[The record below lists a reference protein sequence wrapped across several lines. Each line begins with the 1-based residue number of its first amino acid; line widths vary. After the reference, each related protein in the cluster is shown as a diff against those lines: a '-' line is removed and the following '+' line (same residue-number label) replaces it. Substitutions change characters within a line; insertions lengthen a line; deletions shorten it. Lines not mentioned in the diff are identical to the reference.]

1 MVSVETVVTATGLA
15 IAFGLPRVASGW
27 FRAVEN
33 RLGRI
38 AGRRRVAIL
47 LVGALSFGGSAAVSL
62 LGQMPVPAVHD
73 EFSYLLAADTFAA
86 GRLSNPTHP
95 MWVHF
100 ESFHIIQHPTYASKY
115 PPGQGLALA
124 VGQGLLGQP
133 IVGVWL
139 SMALACAAITWMLQ
153 AWLPPW
159 WALLGGLL
167 AAVRLGIFSYWSQ
180 SYWGGAVAAIGG
192 ALVWGA
198 LRRVVH
204 RPTVWDALLLGLGVA
219 ILANSRPYEG
229 LLVSL
234 PAAAA
239 LLVWMGRKAGPS
251 VRVTIKCIVLPVCAV
266 LALTAGAMGFYNK
279 SVTGDLLRMPYQV
292 HEETYFAGP
301 LFLWQRLRPEPT
313 YRHKA
318 FDDYH
323 VSKSAREF
331 TEQHSLTGLLRYKG
345 PKLKRLLR
353 FYLWPEL
360 VIPLVMLPWVL
371 RDRWMRLALLTCGV
385 LLAGLL
391 AASPLQRHYA
401 APITGL
407 VFALVLQGMRHLHVW
422 RWRGR
427 RTGRFIVWAIVG
439 ICVVSA
445 PQLLEKPKTWSLDR
459 ASFLALLSKD
469 ADRHLVV
476 VRYRPW
482 HNANREWVY
491 NEADIDAAKVVWA
504 REIDPAQNRKLLEYF
519 KDRRAW
525 LLFADAEPPGL
536 MQYPV
541 ESDQ

>member
-38 AGRRRVAIL
+38 ARRRWLAVL

-86 GRLSNPTHP
+86 GRWSNPTHP
-95 MWVHF
+95 LWVHF

-115 PPGQGLALA
+115 PPGQGLVLA
-124 VGQGLLGQP
+124 VGQGLFGHSM
-133 IVGVWL
+133 VGVWL
-139 SMALACAAITWMLQ
+139 GMGLACAAITWMLQ

-167 AAVRLGIFSYWSQ
+167 VAVRLGIFSYWSQ

-204 RPTVWDALLLGLGVA
+204 RPKVWDALLVGLGVA

-251 VRVTIKCIVLPVCAV
+251 VRVTIKRIVLPVCAV

-279 SVTGDLLRMPYQV
+279 TVTGDLLRMPYQV
-292 HEETYFAGP
+292 HEGTYSVAP
-301 LFLWQRLRPEPT
+301 LFLWQRLRPKPT
-313 YRHKA
+313 YRHKT
-318 FDDYH
+318 FDDFH
-323 VSKSAREF
+323 VSKLAREF
-331 TEQHSLTGLLRYKG
+331 TEQQSLTGLLRYKG
-345 PKLKRLLR
+345 PRLKGLLR

-371 RDRWMRLALLTCGV
+371 RDWWMRLALLTCGV

-391 AASPLQRHYA
+391 AESPLQVHYA

-407 VFALVLQGMRHLHVW
+407 LFALALQGMRHLHVW

-469 ADRHLVV
+469 VDRHLVV

-504 REIDPAQNRKLLEYF
+504 REMDPAQNRKLLEYF

-536 MQYPV
+536 MPYPV

>member
-1 MVSVETVVTATGLA
+1 MG
-15 IAFGLPRVASGW
+15 
-27 FRAVEN
+27 
-33 RLGRI
+33 
-38 AGRRRVAIL
+38 
-47 LVGALSFGGSAAVSL
+47 
-62 LGQMPVPAVHD
+62 
-73 EFSYLLAADTFAA
+73 
-86 GRLSNPTHP
+86 
-95 MWVHF
+95 
-100 ESFHIIQHPTYASKY
+100 
-115 PPGQGLALA
+115 
-124 VGQGLLGQP
+124 
-133 IVGVWL
+133 
-139 SMALACAAITWMLQ
+139 LACAAITWMLQ

-159 WALLGGLL
+159 WALLGGFLV
-167 AAVRLGIFSYWSQ
+167 AVRLGMFTYWSQ

-204 RPTVWDALLLGLGVA
+204 RPKVWDALLLGLGVA

-251 VRVTIKCIVLPVCAV
+251 VRVTIKRIVLPVCAL

-292 HEETYFAGP
+292 HEETYSVAP

-318 FDDYH
+318 FGDYH
-323 VSKSAREF
+323 VSGEARRF
-331 TEQHSLTGLLRYKG
+331 TEQQSLTGLLRYKG
-345 PKLKRLLR
+345 PKLKRLLH

-371 RDRWMRLALLTCGV
+371 RVRWMRLALLTCGV

-391 AASPLQRHYA
+391 AASALHHHYA

-407 VFALVLQGMRHLHVW
+407 LFALVLQGMRHLHVW

-445 PQLLEKPKTWSLDR
+445 PQLLEKPRTWSLDR

-469 ADRHLVV
+469 TDRHLVV

-482 HNANREWVY
+482 HNAHREWVY

-504 REIDPAQNRKLLEYF
+504 RQMDPAQNRELLEYY
-519 KDRRAW
+519 KDRSAW
-525 LLFADAEPPGL
+525 LLEADAEPPRVSP
-536 MQYPV
+536 YPV
-541 ESDQ
+541 GSGP